1 MSGAE
6 TASNIVSTVGF
17 PIAACIFLGLFVF
30 FLIRRQDGQIEKL
43 NEQHD
48 RQIEKLNE
56 QHREDIKQARADYAA
71 QIETIMQQHKAEN
84 EEMLDSINRV
94 AEALHDTRDM
104 ILQLIAGS
112 SKPPD

>member
-6 TASNIVSTVGF
+6 TASNIVSSVGF

-43 NEQHD
+43 NQ
-48 RQIEKLNE
+48 

-84 EEMLDSINRV
+84 EEMRDSINRV

-104 ILQLIAGS
+104 IRQLIAGS
-112 SKPPD
+112 TKPPD